1 MDLKLLFNCDYLKNN
16 DTIINMKISML
27 ILFDNVKMD
36 VPLPIE
42 EWFYPLDLM
51 LDIFIKNL

>member
-42 EWFYPLDLM
+42 E
-51 LDIFIKNL
+51 